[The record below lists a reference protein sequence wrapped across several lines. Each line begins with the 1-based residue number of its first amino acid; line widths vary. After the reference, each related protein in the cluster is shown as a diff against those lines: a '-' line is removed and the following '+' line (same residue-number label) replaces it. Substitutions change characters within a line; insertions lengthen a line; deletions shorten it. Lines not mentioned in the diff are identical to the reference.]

1 MKDTKTCFDEKIGE
15 QPDLACEEEDSL
27 FFQSIELTNLSVLHY
42 RAVGRSEN
50 SRGPGRHLPMKWA
63 WYTHPDWKRANV
75 KIWMGNRPPPH
86 THYGSYGPDLLV
98 IVGDATHSV
107 PWSVPTVN
115 QHSVSF
121 GCCLVVF
128 VLQNLFL
135 TLSDSWGLTPDDDA
149 TGQLRSTKG

>member
-1 MKDTKTCFDEKIGE
+1 MIRSDFGSALVSGAQKSGA
-15 QPDLACEEEDSL
+15 L
-27 FFQSIELTNLSVLHY
+27 ELV
-42 RAVGRSEN
+42 A
-50 SRGPGRHLPMKWA
+50 
-63 WYTHPDWKRANV
+63 
-75 KIWMGNRPPPH
+75 
-86 THYGSYGPDLLV
+86 DLLV

-135 TLSDSWGLTPDDDA
+135 TLSDS
-149 TGQLRSTKG
+149 

>member
-50 SRGPGRHLPMKWA
+50 SRGRGGACSNELGIIYPPWLKKGKCKNME
-63 WYTHPDWKRANV
+63 
-75 KIWMGNRPPPH
+75 GQSPPP
-86 THYGSYGPDLLV
+86 YGSYGPDLLV